1 MSRDVL
7 LESISGA
14 AVYREL
20 FFRVRNGNVS
30 LLMLRPTTFPIGY
43 DKSISEDSEFFRKK
57 GNFHLAA
64 ALFQAKREHPRLLS
78 AEEQQLGGTI
88 LLHGLGQ

>member
-14 AVYREL
+14 EGYREL

-30 LLMLRPTTFPIGY
+30 LLMLRPTAFWVGY
-43 DKSISEDSEFFRKK
+43 DKAIFEVAEFFRKK
-57 GNFHLAA
+57 GNFHFSA
-64 ALFQAKREHPRLLS
+64 ALLQEKRENPNMLS
-78 AEEQQLGGTI
+78 AEEQYLGGTI